1 MTGGISLT
9 GLQILYKVQVVWPP
23 YKLQDD
29 TWNQRSYT
37 LNVGQ
42 YEYPFE
48 FKVFHARYSCSTA
61 SC

>member
-1 MTGGISLT
+1 MAGGISLT

-29 TWNQRSYT
+29 TWNQSYT

-48 FKVFHARYSCSTA
+48 FKVFRARHSRSTA